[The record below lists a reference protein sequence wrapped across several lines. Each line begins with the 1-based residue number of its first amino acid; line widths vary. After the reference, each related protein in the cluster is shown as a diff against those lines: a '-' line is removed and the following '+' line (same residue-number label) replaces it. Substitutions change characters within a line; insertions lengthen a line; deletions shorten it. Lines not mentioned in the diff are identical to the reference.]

1 IRMSVD
7 TAKPQ
12 VARQA
17 VAAGA
22 TLINDITSSPDLAEV
37 AAETGAGWIAMHM
50 KGEPRTMQREAV
62 YDDVVAEVL
71 EHLGARANAARDLGA
86 DEVWIDPGIGF
97 GKTAEHNWQVL
108 RSLRTFTASGW
119 PVAIGTSRKAFL
131 GALTAAA

>member
-1 IRMSVD
+1 
-7 TAKPQ
+7 
-12 VARQA
+12 
-17 VAAGA
+17 
-22 TLINDITSSPDLAEV
+22 
-37 AAETGAGWIAMHM
+37 
-50 KGEPRTMQREAV
+50 
-62 YDDVVAEVL
+62 DDVVAEVL

-131 GALTAAA
+131 GALTAAADGSDTPTSTDDRLEASLATALHAAGSGVGLVRVHDVAATVAAFEAAGLGPAPMPPATEPIG